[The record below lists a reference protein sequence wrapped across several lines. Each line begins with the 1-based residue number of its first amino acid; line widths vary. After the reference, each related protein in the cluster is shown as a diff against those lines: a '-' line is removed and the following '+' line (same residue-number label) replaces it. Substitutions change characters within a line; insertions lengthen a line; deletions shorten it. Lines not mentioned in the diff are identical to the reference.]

1 MFHCNSIVQ
10 FILLNEL
17 YNYVFRKRNVMG
29 PKQLRKI
36 YIKLVYAECQSINV
50 CLIYELVL
58 YV

>member
-29 PKQLRKI
+29 PKQLRYK
-36 YIKLVYAECQSINV
+36 A
-50 CLIYELVL
+50 L
-58 YV
+58 YTQNANP